1 MYFVTYQYASFSEAG
16 VLSEDRQKVI
26 PLSTIGMMLGR
37 KLPETMVE
45 FIQMENEAPIA
56 AIAEVLQE
64 NSNMGIKKEMLH
76 FLAPIPK
83 PQRNI
88 FCLGKN
94 YPEHAK
100 EIKNISTLTDVPE
113 NPIYFSKLSSSVTG
127 PDSVILS
134 HIDATKQLDYEV
146 ELAVII
152 GKKGEN
158 ISKRKAE
165 DYIFGYTV
173 ANDITARDLQRK
185 HSQWYKGKSLDTFCP
200 LGPGILHKS
209 ALPLPFSLK
218 LGCRVNGVTMQSSYT
233 DHMIFDIPTIINDL
247 SQGMTLYPGD
257 IILTGTPAG
266 VGAAQDPPLFLKR
279 GDVIESEIEKIGI
292 LRNRIQ

>member
-45 FIQMENEAPIA
+45 FIQLENEAPIA

-64 NSNMGIKKEMLH
+64 YPNMGIKKEMLNL
-76 FLAPIPK
+76 LAPIPK
-83 PQRNI
+83 PERNI
-88 FCLGKN
+88 FCIGKN
-94 YPEHAK
+94 YADHAQ
-100 EIKNISTLTDVPE
+100 EIKNIPTVSDIPDS
-113 NPIYFSKLSSSVTG
+113 PIYFSKLSSSVTG
-127 PDSVILS
+127 PDSVIMS
-134 HIDATKQLDYEV
+134 HINATKQVDYEV

-165 DYIFGYTV
+165 EYIFGYTV

-209 ALPLPFSLK
+209 ALSMPFSLK
-218 LGCRVNGVTMQSSYT
+218 LDCRVNGVTMQSSYT
-233 DHMIFDIPTIINDL
+233 DKMIFDIPTIINDL

-279 GDVIESEIEKIGI
+279 GDVIESEIEKIGL

>member
-45 FIQMENEAPIA
+45 FIQLENEAPIA
-56 AIAEVLQE
+56 AIAEVLRE
-64 NSNMGIKKEMLH
+64 HPNMGIKKEMLNL
-76 FLAPIPK
+76 LAPIPK
-83 PQRNI
+83 PERNI

-94 YPEHAK
+94 YADHAQ
-100 EIKNISTLTDVPE
+100 EIKHLATQEDVPE
-113 NPIYFSKLSSSVTG
+113 SPIYFSKLSSSVTG
-127 PDSVILS
+127 PDSIIMS
-134 HIDATKQLDYEV
+134 HVNATKQVDYEV
-146 ELAVII
+146 ELAIII

-165 DYIFGYTV
+165 EHIFGYTV

-209 ALPLPFSLK
+209 ALPLPFNLK
-218 LGCRVNGVTMQSSYT
+218 LDCRVNGVTMQSSYT
-233 DHMIFDIPTIINDL
+233 DKMIFDIPTIINDL

-279 GDVIESEIEKIGI
+279 GDIIESEIEKIGL